1 MSETE
6 DPTRADFEAL
16 LDFIKHSRGF
26 DFTGYKRPTLQRR
39 IEKRIGFVGS
49 DGYSGYREYL
59 AANDDEFGELFNTI
73 LINVTGFF
81 RDPLA
86 WEYVR
91 DEIIP
96 RLAQARGAGDQI
108 RVWSTGCATG
118 EEAYTVAMLLA
129 EEIGD
134 DEFRSRVKIYATDV
148 DEEAL
153 DTGRHGRYSADLV
166 EPVPEELR
174 AKYLEQVNSSYVFR
188 SDLRRAVIFGRH
200 DLLQDPPISR
210 VDLLLARNT
219 LMYFT
224 ADAQD
229 RVLAKFHFSLKDD
242 GYLFL
247 GKSELLLTRSSIFVP
262 VDLKRRVFAPT
273 PKVPF
278 RERLLDIVHG
288 TGHVSPSDVSGDGKP
303 AEERE
308 TAFDSSPIAQ
318 LVVDDEG
325 ALRVANQQARLIFG
339 LTAKDIGRRF
349 SDLEMS
355 YRPAEL
361 RSRIDESRNE
371 SRPVSIREVEM
382 TAANGERRY
391 LDFHVAQL
399 HTTDGR
405 PLGTTISAVD
415 ITRYRSLQES
425 LGRSKADLETAY
437 EELQATSEKLETTN
451 EELQSTNEELDTTN
465 EELQSTNEELETM
478 NEELQSTNE
487 ELETLNDELRV
498 RTDDLNAVNSFLD
511 AILTGLHSGVAVLDH
526 ELRVRAWNT
535 AAEDLWGLRSDE
547 ADGKHFLNLDIGLP
561 VNELT
566 KPLRSVLNGGGEP
579 ADLTLG
585 ALTQRGKQI
594 ELGVRLVPMDLADHR
609 GVIVLMQDNGDG
621 GRPA

>member
-6 DPTRADFEAL
+6 ERIRVEFEGL
-16 LDFIKHSRGF
+16 LDFIKQNRGF

-39 IEKRIGFVGS
+39 IEKRIGSVGS
-49 DGYSGYREYL
+49 DGYGTYREFL
-59 AANDDEFGELFNTI
+59 AGNPDEFGELFNTI

-81 RDPLA
+81 RDPPA

-91 DEIIP
+91 DAILP
-96 RLAQARGAGDQI
+96 RIADARGGGEPI
-108 RVWSTGCATG
+108 RIWSTGCATG

-129 EEIGD
+129 DTIGD
-134 DEFRSRVKIYATDV
+134 GAFRSRVKIYATDV

-153 DTGRHGRYSADLV
+153 DIGRHGRYSAELV
-166 EPVPEELR
+166 EPIPEALR
-174 AKYLEQVNSSYVFR
+174 ARYLEQVGNSYVFR

-229 RVLAKFHFSLKDD
+229 RVLAKFHFSLNDD

-247 GKSELLLTRSSIFVP
+247 GKSELLLTRSSVFVP
-262 VDLKRRVFAPT
+262 VDLRRRVFAPT
-273 PKVPF
+273 PTVAF

-288 TGHVSPSDVSGDGKP
+288 PSGSSEVPGDGRPGK
-303 AEERE
+303 ERE

-318 LVVDDEG
+318 LVIDDEG
-325 ALRVANQQARLIFG
+325 VLRIANHQARLIFG
-339 LTAKDIGRRF
+339 VSPKDLGKPF

-371 SRPVSIREVEM
+371 SRPVAIREVEM

-391 LDFHVAQL
+391 LDFHVSQL
-399 HTTDGR
+399 HTPDGR

-415 ITRYRSLQES
+415 VTRYRSLQDS
-425 LGRSKADLETAY
+425 LERSKSDLETAY
-437 EELQATSEKLETTN
+437 EELQATSEELETTN
-451 EELQSTNEELDTTN
+451 EELQSTNEELETTN
-465 EELQSTNEELETM
+465 EELQSTNEELETL

-487 ELETLNDELRV
+487 ELETLNDELQV
-498 RTDDLNAVNSFLD
+498 RTDDLNSVNAFLD
-511 AILTGLHSGVAVLDH
+511 AILIGLHSGVAVLDH
-526 ELRVRAWNT
+526 ELRVRAWNV
-535 AAEDLWGLRSDE
+535 AAEDLWGVRFDE

-561 VNELT
+561 VNELS
-566 KPLRSVLNGGGEP
+566 KPLRDVLNDGGAP
-579 ADLTLG
+579 TDLTLA
-585 ALTQRGKQI
+585 ALNRRGKQI
-594 ELGVRLVPMDLADHR
+594 ELSVRLVPMDLAAER
-609 GVIVLMQDNGDG
+609 GVIVLMRENGDG
-621 GRPA
+621 GRGA

>member
-6 DPTRADFEAL
+6 DTIRVEFEGL
-16 LDFIKHSRGF
+16 LDFIKQSRGF

-39 IEKRIGFVGS
+39 IEKRIGSVGS
-49 DGYSGYREYL
+49 DGYATYREFL
-59 AANDDEFGELFNTI
+59 AGNPDEFGELFNTI

-91 DEIIP
+91 DEILP
-96 RLAQARGAGDQI
+96 RIAEARGGEPI
-108 RVWSTGCATG
+108 RIWSTGCATG

-129 EEIGD
+129 DTIGD
-134 DEFRSRVKIYATDV
+134 DAFRSRVKIYATDV

-153 DTGRHGRYSADLV
+153 HIGRHGRYSADLV
-166 EPVPEELR
+166 EPIPEALR
-174 AKYLEQVNSSYVFR
+174 ARYLEQISSGYVFR

-229 RVLAKFHFSLKDD
+229 RVLAKFHFSLNDD

-247 GKSELLLTRSSIFVP
+247 GKSELLLTRSSVFVP
-262 VDLKRRVFAPT
+262 VDLRRRVFAPT
-273 PKVPF
+273 PTVAF

-288 TGHVSPSDVSGDGKP
+288 PSGSPEVPGDGRP
-303 AEERE
+303 AKERE

-318 LVVDDEG
+318 LVIDDVG
-325 ALRVANQQARLIFG
+325 VLKIANHQARLIFG
-339 LTAKDIGRRF
+339 LSPKDFGKPF

-371 SRPVSIREVEM
+371 SRAVAIREVEM

-391 LDFHVAQL
+391 LDFHVSQL
-399 HTTDGR
+399 HTPDGR

-415 ITRYRSLQES
+415 ITRYRSLQDS
-425 LGRSKADLETAY
+425 LERSKSDLETAY
-437 EELQATSEKLETTN
+437 EELQATSEELETTN
-451 EELQSTNEELDTTN
+451 EELQSTNEELETTN

-487 ELETLNDELRV
+487 ELEAMNDEMRE
-498 RTDDLNAVNSFLD
+498 RTDEAMHANAFLSSILSSVHQSIVVVDRDLHIVAWSRAAAD
-511 AILTGLHSGVAVLDH
+511 A
-526 ELRVRAWNT
+526 
-535 AAEDLWGLRSDE
+535 WGLRADE
-547 ADGKHFLNLDIGLP
+547 VRGEHLLNLDIGIP
-561 VNELT
+561 ADQ
-566 KPLRSVLNGGGEP
+566 LRDPIHKVLAGEP
-579 ADLTLG
+579 QDELVL
-585 ALTQRGKQI
+585 RGHNRRGQPVQCEI
-594 ELGVRLVPMDLADHR
+594 TFDPLAGPHEAVQ
-609 GVIVLMQDNGDG
+609 GVILVMVVERLESG
-621 GRPA
+621 

>member
-1 MSETE
+1 MSATE
-6 DPTRADFEAL
+6 DTIRPEFEAL
-16 LDFIKHSRGF
+16 LDFIKQNRGF

-39 IEKRIGFVGS
+39 IEKRIGSVGS
-49 DGYSGYREYL
+49 DGYATYREYL
-59 AANDDEFGELFNTI
+59 AANPDEFGELFNTI

-81 RDPLA
+81 RDPPA

-91 DEIIP
+91 EEIIP
-96 RLAQARGAGDQI
+96 RIARARGAGEQI

-129 EEIGD
+129 DALGD
-134 DEFRSRVKIYATDV
+134 DGFRSRVKIYATDV
-148 DEEAL
+148 DEDAL
-153 DTGRHGRYSADLV
+153 NVGRHGKYAAELV
-166 EPVPEELR
+166 EPIPEDMR
-174 AKYLEQVNSSYVFR
+174 ARYLEHVNHAYLFR

-229 RVLAKFHFSLKDD
+229 RVLANFHFSINDD

-262 VDLKRRVFAPT
+262 VDLKRRVFSPT

-288 TGHVSPSDVSGDGKP
+288 PGGAALPQAGGDGRP
-303 AEERE
+303 AKERE

-325 ALRVANQQARLIFG
+325 VLTIANQQARLLFG
-339 LTAKDIGRRF
+339 VSAKDIGRPF

-361 RSRIDESRNE
+361 RSRIDESRSE
-371 SRPVSIREVEM
+371 GRPVAIREVEM
-382 TAANGERRY
+382 TASNGERRY
-391 LDFHVAQL
+391 LDFHLAQL
-399 HTTDGR
+399 HTLDGR
-405 PLGTTISAVD
+405 VIGTTISAVD
-415 ITRYRSLQES
+415 ITRYRNLQES
-425 LGRSKADLETAY
+425 LERSKSDLETAY
-437 EELQATSEKLETTN
+437 EELQATSEELETTN
-451 EELQSTNEELDTTN
+451 EELQSTNEELETTN

-487 ELETLNDELRV
+487 ELETLNDELRL
-498 RTDDLNAVNSFLD
+498 RTDDLNAVNAFLD
-511 AILTGLHSGVAVLDH
+511 AILTGLRSGVAVLDQ
-526 ELRVRAWNT
+526 ELRVRAWNS
-535 AAEDLWGLRSDE
+535 AAEDLWGVRSDE
-547 ADGKHFLNLDIGLP
+547 AEGEHFLNLDIGLP
-561 VNELT
+561 VNELS
-566 KPLRSVLNGGGEP
+566 KPLRSVLNDGSEP
-579 ADLTLG
+579 TDLTLG
-585 ALTQRGKQI
+585 ALNRRGKQI
-594 ELGVRLVPMDLADHR
+594 EVSVRLAPMELAEER
-609 GVIVLMQDNGDG
+609 GVIVLMQDNGNG
-621 GRPA
+621 G